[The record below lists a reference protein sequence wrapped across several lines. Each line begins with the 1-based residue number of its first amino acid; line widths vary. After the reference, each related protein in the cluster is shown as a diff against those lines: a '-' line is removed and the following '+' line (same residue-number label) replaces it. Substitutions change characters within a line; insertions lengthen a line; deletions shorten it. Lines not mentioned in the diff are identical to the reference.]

1 MSLVSIYNACQVCGD
16 QSSGKHYGVSCCDG
30 CSCFFKRSVRKGTH
44 YTCIA
49 VKGNCVVDKAR
60 RNWCP
65 FCRFQRCLVVG
76 MNIAAVQEERGPR
89 SQQAQSA
96 HGHSRRLLAVTPLPP
111 SPAGQT
117 LHFQIL
123 AQILVTCLR
132 QAKLN
137 EQFRLLERA
146 QQDAILQVVWSEC
159 FILRAS
165 HWSLDISAM
174 IESCGDVQ
182 LKLLLS
188 EAQQLRADVM
198 ELNFLETLILCRKG
212 ALGLI
217 QRILSFIICTLAELA
232 LNADYALILE
242 THSNGALCSLAR
254 YTLHRSHWLRFG
266 QLLLGLRQLCLRRYD
281 CALSCMFRNVVR
293 DILKTL

>member
-44 YTCIA
+44 YACIA
-49 VKGNCVVDKAR
+49 AKGNCVVDKAR

-65 FCRFQRCLVVG
+65 YCRFQRCLAVG
-76 MNIAAVQEERGPR
+76 MNVAAVQEERGPR
-89 SQQAQSA
+89 TQQQSQLTA
-96 HGHSRRLLAVTPLPP
+96 RRLLAVTPPP
-111 SPAGQT
+111 PPTAAGSSAGQT
-117 LHFQIL
+117 LHLQIL

-146 QQDAILQVVWSEC
+146 QQDVILQVVWAEC

-174 IESCGDVQ
+174 IEGCGDAQ
-182 LKLLLS
+182 LKLLIF

-198 ELNFLETLILCRKG
+198 ELNCLETLILSRK
-212 ALGLI
+212 
-217 QRILSFIICTLAELA
+217 ELA
-232 LNADYALILE
+232 LSSDYALILE
-242 THSNGALCSLAR
+242 AHANGALCSLAR
-254 YTLHRSHWLRFG
+254 YTLQRSHWLRFG

-281 CALSCMFRNVVR
+281 CALSSMFREVVA

>member
-1 MSLVSIYNACQVCGD
+1 MHHQVLKCLFDLHIICARFSIKPPIGRQSPFSWTRILGTSMSLVSIYNACQVCGD

-44 YTCIA
+44 YACIA
-49 VKGNCVVDKAR
+49 IKGNCVVDKAR

-65 FCRFQRCLVVG
+65 YCRFQRCLTVG
-76 MNIAAVQEERGPR
+76 MNVAAVQEERGPR
-89 SQQAQSA
+89 SQHSQHSA
-96 HGHSRRLLAVTPLPP
+96 RRLVGVTPPP
-111 SPAGQT
+111 QVSPGGQQ

-137 EQFRLLERA
+137 EQFRLLERP
-146 QQDAILQVVWSEC
+146 QQDVILQVVWSEC

-174 IESCGDVQ
+174 IEGCGDTQ
-182 LKLLLS
+182 LKLLLF

-198 ELNFLETLILCRKG
+198 ELNFLETLILSRKG
-212 ALGLI
+212 
-217 QRILSFIICTLAELA
+217 E
-232 LNADYALILE
+232 
-242 THSNGALCSLAR
+242 
-254 YTLHRSHWLRFG
+254 
-266 QLLLGLRQLCLRRYD
+266 
-281 CALSCMFRNVVR
+281 
-293 DILKTL
+293 

>member
-1 MSLVSIYNACQVCGD
+1 MSAVSIYNACQVCGD

-44 YTCIA
+44 YACIA

-65 FCRFQRCLVVG
+65 FCRFKRCLTVG
-76 MNIAAVQEERGPR
+76 MNVAAVQEERGPR
-89 SQQAQSA
+89 SHQSQANPNYN
-96 HGHSRRLLAVTPLPP
+96 RRQLLQTPPP
-111 SPAGQT
+111 TSPAGQA

-146 QQDAILQVVWSEC
+146 QQDVILQVVWSEC

-174 IESCGDVQ
+174 IEGCGDHQ

-188 EAQQLRADVM
+188 EAQQLNADVM
-198 ELNFLETLILCRKG
+198 ELNFLETLILSRKG
-212 ALGLI
+212 ELA
-217 QRILSFIICTLAELA
+217 FIIIICII
-232 LNADYALILE
+232 NIK
-242 THSNGALCSLAR
+242 NNSL
-254 YTLHRSHWLRFG
+254 
-266 QLLLGLRQLCLRRYD
+266 
-281 CALSCMFRNVVR
+281 RNLFSK
-293 DILKTL
+293 I

>member
-1 MSLVSIYNACQVCGD
+1 MFEWSVFDLHIICARPTISSHIKLPITWPTCHSRLAVAALSMSLVTLYNACQVCGD

-30 CSCFFKRSVRKGTH
+30 CSCFFKRSVRKGSH
-44 YTCIA
+44 YACIA

-65 FCRFQRCLVVG
+65 SCRFQRCLAVG

-89 SQQAQSA
+89 SQQAQS
-96 HGHSRRLLAVTPLPP
+96 SQRLLAQTPPAPP
-111 SPAGQT
+111 SPPAPT
-117 LHFQIL
+117 VHFQIL

-137 EQFRLLERA
+137 EQFRLVARA

-174 IESCGDVQ
+174 IESCGDMQ
-182 LKLLLS
+182 LKLMLS
-188 EAQQLRADVM
+188 EAQQLRADLM

-212 ALGLI
+212 VFEIYRLRSI
-217 QRILSFIICTLAELA
+217 HRLS
-232 LNADYALILE
+232 
-242 THSNGALCSLAR
+242 
-254 YTLHRSHWLRFG
+254 
-266 QLLLGLRQLCLRRYD
+266 
-281 CALSCMFRNVVR
+281 
-293 DILKTL
+293 

>member
-1 MSLVSIYNACQVCGD
+1 MSLVTLYNACQVCGD

-30 CSCFFKRSVRKGTH
+30 CSCFFKRSVRKGSH
-44 YTCIA
+44 YACIA

-65 FCRFQRCLVVG
+65 SCRFQRCLAVG

-89 SQQAQSA
+89 SQQAQS
-96 HGHSRRLLAVTPLPP
+96 SQRLLAQTPPAPP
-111 SPAGQT
+111 SPPAPT
-117 LHFQIL
+117 VHFQIL

-137 EQFRLLERA
+137 EQFRLVARA

-174 IESCGDVQ
+174 IESCGDMQ
-182 LKLLLS
+182 LKFMLS
-188 EAQQLRADVM
+188 EAQQLRADLM
-198 ELNFLETLILCRKG
+198 ELNFLETLILCRK
-212 ALGLI
+212 
-217 QRILSFIICTLAELA
+217 ELA

-242 THSNGALCSLAR
+242 TYSNGALCSLAR

-266 QLLLGLRQLCLRRYD
+266 QLLLGLRQLSLQRYD

>member
-1 MSLVSIYNACQVCGD
+1 MSLLSIYNNNACQVCGD

-30 CSCFFKRSVRKGTH
+30 CSCFFKRSVRKGNH
-44 YTCIA
+44 YACIA
-49 VKGNCVVDKAR
+49 IKGNCVVDKAR

-65 FCRFQRCLVVG
+65 YCRFKRCLAVG
-76 MNIAAVQEERGPR
+76 MNVAAVQEERGPR
-89 SQQAQSA
+89 SQQAHNHHHPQHQRQLQLVS
-96 HGHSRRLLAVTPLPP
+96 PP
-111 SPAGQT
+111 PPTSPGGQA

-137 EQFRLLERA
+137 EQFRLLERE
-146 QQDAILQVVWSEC
+146 QQDVILQVVWSEC

-174 IESCGDVQ
+174 IEGCGDSQ

-198 ELNFLETLILCRKG
+198 ELNFLETLILSRK
-212 ALGLI
+212 
-217 QRILSFIICTLAELA
+217 ELA

-242 THSNGALCSLAR
+242 THANGALCALAR

-266 QLLLGLRQLCLRRYD
+266 QLLLGLRQLGLRRYD
-281 CALSCMFRNVVR
+281 CALSCMFRNVVS

>member
-1 MSLVSIYNACQVCGD
+1 MSMSLYNGCQVCGD

-30 CSCFFKRSVRKGTH
+30 CSCFFKRSVRKGNN
-44 YTCIA
+44 YACIA
-49 VKGNCVVDKAR
+49 GKGNCVVDKAR

-65 FCRFQRCLVVG
+65 FCRFQRCLAAG
-76 MNIAAVQEERGPR
+76 MNITAVQEERGPR
-89 SQQAQSA
+89 TQHQSQPSNSN
-96 HGHSRRLLAVTPLPP
+96 HCRRLLLARTSSTP
-111 SPAGQT
+111 SPTPPVAGGQT

-174 IESCGDVQ
+174 IDTCGDAQ
-182 LKLLLS
+182 LKWLLA
-188 EAQQLRADVM
+188 EAQQLRADLM
-198 ELNFLETLILCRKG
+198 ELNFLETLILCRK
-212 ALGLI
+212 
-217 QRILSFIICTLAELA
+217 ELA
-232 LNADYALILE
+232 LNADYAVILE
-242 THSNGALCSLAR
+242 AHSNGALCSLAR